1 MPKPDASRQAFDD
14 IFRLIRTGQFE
25 QAEQKCSSVLSEYP
39 HDVNII
45 GLHGAILLKLGHED
59 DAQRALHKAIALE
72 PGFAKPHEDLG
83 RLYLASREP
92 ERAVRHFRQAIQL
105 DGSQASAY
113 SGLAN
118 ALALLGKPAEAKAA
132 HREFLQRSPIAS
144 TLLEADKLLAEGD
157 GAAAE
162 QLCNESLQREPD
174 NTQILRMLARIA
186 SDGERSVVA
195 ERLLRRIIDLTP
207 NEYMPYID
215 LGRFLVEQERF
226 PEAVEIF
233 EQAVSLNDKVA
244 DNFRLLGDAQAV
256 IGRSADALAS
266 YQLAL
271 HLDPGDPHALAG
283 QGHMQRIEGN
293 RVEAIAS
300 YEECTVVHPE
310 FGDAWWSL
318 ASLRGY
324 QLSDRQIQTIN
335 SQITSGDLSA
345 DSEIAMRFALAR
357 TSETRGGFD
366 AAWEDYCLGNSL
378 KRERVYYDP
387 AQIEVEHDAI
397 IARFNGD
404 FPDRRIPALNLQHTP
419 IFILGMPRS
428 GSTLVEQILASHSMV
443 EGMGELPYIA
453 MLSSTLGR
461 QRPDGLRYPE
471 VMSELTEGQLE
482 SLGKAYI
489 YHTNAHRRL
498 DLPFFTDKMPSNFSH
513 VGLIS
518 MILPNARIID
528 ARRHPMATCIANYR
542 QLYAQGKYQTYDL
555 VDLAEY
561 FLEYIRIMDHWQEV
575 LPGRV
580 LRVQYEDVV
589 ADLEGQTRRLL
600 DHCELPWED
609 ACLEFYRNARPVNSA
624 SAEQVREPIYT
635 DALEFWKHYESQLE
649 PIREMLAPVMPCQQL

>member
-1 MPKPDASRQAFDD
+1 MHKPDTSRQAIDD
-14 IFRLIRTGQFE
+14 IFRLIRSGQLE
-25 QAEQKCSSVLSEYP
+25 QAEQKCSSVLIEHP
-39 HDVNII
+39 QDVNII

-59 DAQRALHKAIALE
+59 DAQQALYKAIALE

-83 RLYLASREP
+83 RLFLARKEP
-92 ERAVRHFRQAIQL
+92 ERAARQFTQAIQL
-105 DGSQASAY
+105 DGSQSSAY

-118 ALALLGKPAEAKAA
+118 SLAQLGKPVEAKAA
-132 HREFLQRSPIAS
+132 HQEFLQRSPVAS
-144 TLLEADKLLAEGD
+144 TLLEADKLLREGD
-157 GAAAE
+157 GAGAE
-162 QLCNESLQREPD
+162 QLCNELLQREPE

-195 ERLLRRIIDLTP
+195 ERLLRRIINLTP
-207 NEYMPYID
+207 NEYLSHID
-215 LGRFLVEQERF
+215 LGRFLVEQSRF

-233 EQAVSLNDKVA
+233 EHAVSLNDKVA

-256 IGRSADALAS
+256 IGGSADALAS

-271 HLDPGDPHALAG
+271 HLNPGDPHALAG

-293 RVEAIAS
+293 RVEAVSS
-300 YEECTVVHPE
+300 YEKCTVMQPE

-324 QLSDRQIQTIN
+324 QLSDGQIQTIH
-335 SQITSGDLSA
+335 SQITSDDLSV

-357 TSETRGGFD
+357 TSEARGNFD
-366 AAWEDYCLGNSL
+366 VAWKDYCLGNSL
-378 KRERVYYDP
+378 KRERINYDP
-387 AQIEVEHDAI
+387 VQTEVEHDAI
-397 IARFNGD
+397 IERFTGD
-404 FPDRRIPALNLQHTP
+404 FLDRGIPAPALQYTP

-428 GSTLVEQILASHSMV
+428 GSTLLEQILASHSMV
-443 EGMGELPYIA
+443 EGTGELPYIV
-453 MLSSTLGR
+453 MLSSLLGR

-471 VMSELTEGQLE
+471 VMSELTTGQLE
-482 SLGKAYI
+482 SLGEAYI
-489 YHTNAHRRL
+489 YHSRAHRRL
-498 DLPFFTDKMPSNFSH
+498 DLPCFTDKMPANFSH

-518 MILPNARIID
+518 MILPNAKIID
-528 ARRHPMATCIANYR
+528 ARRHPLGTCIANYR
-542 QLYAQGKYQTYDL
+542 QLYAQGKNQTYDL
-555 VDLAEY
+555 VDFAEY

-589 ADLEGQTRRLL
+589 ADLGGQTRRLL

-609 ACLEFYRNARPVNSA
+609 ACLDFHQNVRPVNTA

-635 DALEFWKHYESQLE
+635 DAVEFWKHYESQLE
-649 PIREMLAPVMPCQQL
+649 SIREILAPVMPH

>member
-1 MPKPDASRQAFDD
+1 VTKPDASRQAFDD
-14 IFRLIRTGQFE
+14 IFRLIRSGQLE
-25 QAEQKCSSVLSEYP
+25 QAEQKCSSALSEYP
-39 HDVNII
+39 QNVNMI
-45 GLHGAILLKLGHED
+45 GLHGAILLKMGHLD
-59 DAQRALHKAIALE
+59 DAQLALHKAIALE

-83 RLYLASREP
+83 RLFLARKEP
-92 ERAVRHFRQAIQL
+92 EQAAHHFTRAIQL

-132 HREFLQRSPIAS
+132 HREFLQRSPVAS
-144 TLLEADKLLAEGD
+144 TLLEADKLLGEGD

-162 QLCNESLQREPD
+162 SVCNELLQREPD
-174 NTQILRMLARIA
+174 NTQILRMLARCA

-195 ERLLRRIIDLTP
+195 ERLLRRIINLTP
-207 NEYMPYID
+207 NEYPAHID
-215 LGRFLVEQERF
+215 LGRFLVEQDRF

-233 EQAVSLNDKVA
+233 EHAVSLNDKVA
-244 DNFRLLGDAQAV
+244 DNFRLLGEAQAA
-256 IGRSADALAS
+256 IGRSEDALAS

-271 HLDPGDPHALAG
+271 HLDPGDPRALAG
-283 QGHMQRIEGN
+283 QGHMLRIAGK

-300 YEECTVVHPE
+300 FEKCTEVHPE
-310 FGDAWWSL
+310 FGDAWWNL

-324 QLSDRQIQTIN
+324 RLTEEQLRTVN
-335 SQITSGDLSA
+335 RQITSGDLGV

-357 TSETRGGFD
+357 TSEARGDFD
-366 AAWEDYCLGNSL
+366 AAWQDYCMGNSL
-378 KRERVYYDP
+378 KRERINYDP
-387 AQIEVEHDAI
+387 VQIEVEHDAI
-397 IARFNGD
+397 IERFTGD
-404 FPDRRIPALNLQHTP
+404 FLERGIPAPALQHTP

-428 GSTLVEQILASHSMV
+428 GSTLLEQILASHSMV
-443 EGMGELPYIA
+443 EGTGELPYIA
-453 MLSSTLGR
+453 MLSSSAGR

-489 YHTNAHRRL
+489 YHSKVHRRL
-498 DLPFFTDKMPSNFSH
+498 DLPCFTDKMPANFSH

-518 MILPNARIID
+518 MILPNAKIID
-528 ARRHPMATCIANYR
+528 ARRHPMGACVANYR

-561 FLEYIRIMDHWQEV
+561 FLEYTRIMDHWQEV

-589 ADLEGQTRRLL
+589 ADLEGQARRLL

-609 ACLEFYRNARPVNSA
+609 ACLEFHKNTRPVSTA

-635 DALEFWKHYESQLE
+635 EAVEFWKHYESQLE
-649 PIREMLAPVMPCQQL
+649 PIREILAPVMPR

>member
-1 MPKPDASRQAFDD
+1 MHKPDALRQAFDD
-14 IFRLIRTGQFE
+14 IFRLIRSGQLE
-25 QAEQKCSSVLSEYP
+25 QAEQKCSSVLIEYP
-39 HDVNII
+39 QDANII

-59 DAQRALHKAIALE
+59 DAQQALHKAIALE

-83 RLYLASREP
+83 RLFLARKEP
-92 ERAVRHFRQAIQL
+92 ERAARHFKQAIQL
-105 DGSQASAY
+105 DGGQASAY

-118 ALALLGKPAEAKAA
+118 ALAQLGKPVEAKAA
-132 HREFLQRSPIAS
+132 HQEFLQRSPVAS
-144 TLLEADKLLAEGD
+144 TLLEADKLLREGD
-157 GAAAE
+157 GAVAE
-162 QLCNESLQREPD
+162 QLCNELLQREPD

-195 ERLLRRIIDLTP
+195 EKLLRRIINLSP
-207 NEYMPYID
+207 NEYLSHID
-215 LGRFLVEQERF
+215 LGRFLVEQGRF
-226 PEAVEIF
+226 PEAVEMF
-233 EQAVSLNDKVA
+233 EHAVSLNDKVA

-271 HLDPGDPHALAG
+271 HLHPGDPHALAG
-283 QGHMQRIEGN
+283 QGHMQRIAGN

-300 YEECTVVHPE
+300 YEKCTAVQPE

-324 QLSDRQIQTIN
+324 QLSDEQIQTIH
-335 SQITSGDLSA
+335 SQITSGDLSV

-357 TSETRGGFD
+357 TSEARGNFD
-366 AAWEDYCLGNSL
+366 VAWQDYCLGNSL
-378 KRERVYYDP
+378 KREQINYDP
-387 AQIEVEHDAI
+387 VQTEVKHDAI
-397 IARFNGD
+397 IERLTGD
-404 FPDRRIPALNLQHTP
+404 FLDRGIPAPALQHTP

-428 GSTLVEQILASHSMV
+428 GSTLLEQILASHSMV
-443 EGMGELPYIA
+443 EGTGELPYIV
-453 MLSSTLGR
+453 MLSSSLGR

-471 VMSELTEGQLE
+471 VMSELTEEQLE

-489 YHTNAHRRL
+489 YHSRAHRGL
-498 DLPFFTDKMPSNFSH
+498 DLPCFTDKMPANFSH

-518 MILPNARIID
+518 MILPNAKIID
-528 ARRHPMATCIANYR
+528 ARRHPMGTCVANYR
-542 QLYAQGKYQTYDL
+542 QLYAQGKNQTYDL
-555 VDLAEY
+555 VDFAEY

-589 ADLEGQTRRLL
+589 ADLEGQARRML
-600 DHCELPWED
+600 DYCQLPWED
-609 ACLEFYRNARPVNSA
+609 ACLDFHRNARPVNTA

-635 DALEFWKHYESQLE
+635 DAVEFWKHYESQLE
-649 PIREMLAPVMPCQQL
+649 SIREILAPVMPH